1 MNSALGQLAQQ
12 GALGIVLAAVLAV
25 FFWAFKVLVTGV
37 IKHLEELTAA
47 ATAIR
52 DNCRACRADSVS
64 AVRDLQRELGEHI
77 DHVVWKAHD
86 QGFTE
91 NKGMIDAAAMALDK
105 ALTGVAQSVRAGN
118 SALVQEVENKIL
130 RQANEELSRPHS
142 VGDGVPH
149 PVRG

>member
-1 MNSALGQLAQQ
+1 MNSPLGQLAQQ

-52 DNCRACRADSVS
+52 DNCRACRADSV
-64 AVRDLQRELGEHI
+64 AAARDLQKAVEEKI

-86 QGFTE
+86 Q
-91 NKGMIDAAAMALDK
+91 AAAENREVIGASTAALDR
-105 ALTGVAQSVRAGN
+105 ALTGVAQSIRDSNVK
-118 SALVQEVENKIL
+118 LVQEVENQLL
-130 RQANEELSRPHS
+130 RKENEELSRPHFTPAPS
-142 VGDGVPH
+142 GV
-149 PVRG
+149 VR